1 MGSNLVTDA
10 DLGQFFWSSTDL
22 MSILASDGR
31 WMVVNSAWPDSMG
44 WSLDDL
50 RSGPFLDLIHPD
62 DVDSTI
68 VEFNRLLA
76 APDATL
82 VAFVNRQRH
91 RDGSYRSIEW
101 SCQGRDGLVFS
112 AGRDITRRV
121 KDQARLAESLET
133 TRSILNAVADPII
146 VIDRDLCL
154 IEAGPAT
161 EQMHGLAVAGRHGQ
175 SVLDVI
181 HPDDRAKVAAAFQR
195 AFDEDEVVGL
205 HYRVSHVDGH
215 AIPVE
220 ARVRSLSND
229 LDPPTRVVI
238 VARDITQSV
247 ADATALAE
255 SVDLTRAIL
264 DAAPDSIIVIDEDLI
279 VIEVSPGT
287 ASTYGIA
294 QRERYGRSAME
305 IVHPD
310 DRAAVGA
317 VLERLFQIRTDGL
330 TTYRFRA
337 RHSDGH
343 WLTMETRA
351 RLLRDAEGR
360 GRQAV
365 LVSRDITD
373 AVASHAALEE
383 QKATADRRN
392 IEKSEYVSRMSH
404 EVRTPLNAVLGFA
417 EILQMEAHTPAQEE
431 MLGYIR
437 SSGQHLLALINDVM
451 DMSRVE
457 AGAINLLREPVAL
470 REVVVECANLIG
482 PQARTTNIDIIND
495 VDGASVIDAD
505 RQRLKQVIVN
515 LLSNAI
521 KYNRPSG
528 SVTVSCSAHEDQVR
542 LSFTDTGIGISP
554 AMMQRLFTPFD
565 RLDAEATDVEGT
577 GLGLSLSKSLA
588 EAMGGTLGVVSVPG
602 AGSTF
607 WIELPFSAESN
618 PPSSVVPLGSLPS
631 AGPSPITEASIL
643 YIDDTV
649 ANLRLVEYLL
659 ASRPGLRLYTA
670 TLGREG
676 LELARKHHP
685 DLILLDAWLPDLHG
699 AHILRRLRDDPATA
713 SIPVIVVSAD
723 SSAGQMRRFRD
734 AGVEEFLAK
743 PLNLQHLLSVID
755 AHLST
760 LAS

>member
-1 MGSNLVTDA
+1 MDSNAATDA
-10 DLGQFFWSSTDL
+10 NLGQFFWSSTDL
-22 MSILASDGR
+22 MSILGSDGS
-31 WMVVNSAWPDSMG
+31 WIVVNSAWPNTMG

-50 RSGPFLDLIHPD
+50 RSEPFLDLIHPD
-62 DVDSTI
+62 DVEATI
-68 VEFNRLLA
+68 VEFNRLVS
-76 APDATL
+76 APDSTL

-91 RDGSYRSIEW
+91 RDGSYHSIEW

-112 AGRDITRRV
+112 AGRDVTGRV
-121 KDQARLAESLET
+121 EDQARLAESLET
-133 TRSILNAVADPII
+133 TRSILNAAADPIV

-161 EQMHGLAVAGRHGQ
+161 EQMHGLPVAGRHGR

-181 HPDDRAKVAAAFQR
+181 HPEDRAIVAAAFLR

-205 HYRVSHVDGH
+205 HYRVCHVDGH

-220 ARVRSLSND
+220 ARIRSLRSEMG
-229 LDPPTRVVI
+229 PPTRVVI
-238 VARDITQSV
+238 VVRDITESV
-247 ADATALAE
+247 AAAAALAE

-264 DAAPDSIIVIDEDLI
+264 DAAPDSIIVVDEDLI
-279 VIEVSPGT
+279 VMEVSPGT
-287 ASTYGIA
+287 ERIYGIP
-294 QRERYGRSAME
+294 QRDRYGRSAME
-305 IVHPD
+305 LVHPD
-310 DRAAVGA
+310 DRAEVAFI
-317 VLERLFQIRTDGL
+317 LEQLFSTCTDNL
-330 TTYRFRA
+330 STYRFRA
-337 RHSDGH
+337 RHIDGH

-365 LVSRDITD
+365 LVSRDVTE
-373 AVASHAALEE
+373 AVASQAALEE
-383 QKATADRRN
+383 EKATADRRN

-417 EILQMEAHTPAQEE
+417 EILQMEAHSPAQEE

-457 AGAINLLREPVAL
+457 VGAINLLREPVAL
-470 REVVVECANLIG
+470 GEVVLECANLVS
-482 PQARTTNIDIIND
+482 PQARTTGIDIIND
-495 VDGASVIDAD
+495 VDCAIVIEVD

-521 KYNRPSG
+521 KYNRPLG
-528 SVTVSCSAHEDQVR
+528 SVTVSCSTREDRVR

-554 AMMQRLFTPFD
+554 AMMERLFTPFD
-565 RLDAEATDVEGT
+565 RLDAESTDVEGT

-588 EAMGGTLGVVSVPG
+588 EAMGGTLGVVSVPD

-607 WIELPFSAESN
+607 WIELPSSVESNSHSSMEPTASLLSAE
-618 PPSSVVPLGSLPS
+618 
-631 AGPSPITEASIL
+631 PSPITEASIL

-676 LELARKHHP
+676 LELAREHHP

-713 SIPVIVVSAD
+713 SIPVVVVSAD
-723 SSAGQMRRFRD
+723 SSAGQMRRFQD

-743 PLNLQHLLSVID
+743 PLNLQHLLTVID